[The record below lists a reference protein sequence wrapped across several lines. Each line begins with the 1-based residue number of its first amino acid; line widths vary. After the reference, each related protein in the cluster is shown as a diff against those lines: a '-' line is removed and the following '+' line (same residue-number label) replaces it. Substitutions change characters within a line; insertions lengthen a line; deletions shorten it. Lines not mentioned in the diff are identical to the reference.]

1 MNQRLK
7 GRIVEIEKNV
17 HQGAYLEQ
25 GIKKQDQ
32 YKYDNNR
39 KMHGSNGSYITDFE
53 YYGTTIDVKILV
65 YDLNKSYS
73 FDIREY
79 ILGVNNMQKVSKQ
92 LLNQIIDDNKGKKV
106 FVDISNG
113 MIGFDMTQLDVLKK

>member
-1 MNQRLK
+1 MNQRLR

-25 GIKKQDQ
+25 GIKKHDQ

-39 KMHGSNGSYITDFE
+39 KFHGSNGSYITGFE
-53 YYGTTIDVKILV
+53 YYGTTIDVKIFV

-79 ILGVNNMQKVSKQ
+79 ILGVNNMQKVSQK
-92 LLNQIIDDNKGKKV
+92 LLNQIIEDNKGKKV
-106 FVDISNG
+106 FIDINNG
-113 MIGFDMTQLDVLKK
+113 MVRFDMTQLDVLKK